1 MFDDV
6 DREPAMNGTPAPEL
20 DGLLRSCC
28 RATGLDGAGV
38 SIVDGDGTREPLYAS
53 DEVASVIERLQLTL
67 GEGPCVDSAATG
79 TPVIVADL
87 TDPQD
92 VVASRWPV
100 FRNEATR
107 SGARA
112 IFAFPIRIGAIWLG
126 AVDFYRRS
134 PGPLSQPELSIAL
147 SSVDEVGLAVLE
159 APHRYGDPEAPTT
172 TNMVVHQAA
181 GMVMGQL
188 DSSIEVAMIRLRA
201 TAFAEGLTINKLAAD
216 VVNGRRRISKET
228 Q

>member
-1 MFDDV
+1 MFVDL
-6 DREPAMNGTPAPEL
+6 DREPAMNSTPTPEL

-38 SIVDGDGTREPLYAS
+38 SIVDGGGTREPLYAS
-53 DEVASVIERLQLTL
+53 DEVATVIERLQLTL

-79 TPVIVADL
+79 TPVLVADL
-87 TDPQD
+87 TDPRD
-92 VVASRWPV
+92 FVASRWPV

-107 SGARA
+107 TGARA

-134 PGPLSQPELSIAL
+134 PGPLSQPELSTAL
-147 SSVDEVGLAVLE
+147 SSVEEVGLAVLE
-159 APHRYGDPEAPTT
+159 APNRYGDPDAPTT
-172 TNMVVHQAA
+172 TNMSVHQAA

-188 DSSIEVAMIRLRA
+188 DSSIEEAMVRLRA
-201 TAFAEGLTINKLAAD
+201 TAYGEGVSINVLAAD
-216 VVNGRRRISKET
+216 VIKGRRRFSKEKP
-228 Q
+228 

>member
-1 MFDDV
+1 
-6 DREPAMNGTPAPEL
+6 MNGTPAPEL

-53 DEVASVIERLQLTL
+53 DEVASVIERLQFTL
-67 GEGPCVDSAATG
+67 GEGPCVDASLTG
-79 TPVIVADL
+79 TPVLMSDL
-87 TDPQD
+87 VDRPN

-100 FRNEATR
+100 FRTEATR
-107 SGARA
+107 TGARA

-126 AVDFYRRS
+126 AVDFYRRT
-134 PGPLSQPELSIAL
+134 PGPLSQPELSTAL
-147 SSVDEVGLAVLE
+147 SSVDRVGVAVLE
-159 APHRYGDPEAPTT
+159 APNRYSDPEATTT
-172 TNMVVHQAA
+172 TNMIVHQAA

-188 DSSIEVAMIRLRA
+188 DSSIEEAMIRLRA
-201 TAFAEGLTINKLAAD
+201 TAFAEGVSVNELAAD

-228 Q
+228 R